1 MAPAAA
7 TVTSGRSGVRGG
19 SWYHAEVALAAA
31 RPPSAPGSL
40 KLPITGVR
48 AGSSPNG
55 RNTREPFTPTG
66 P

>member
-7 TVTSGRSGVRGG
+7 MVTSGRSGVRGG
-19 SWYHAEVALAAA
+19 SWYQAEVALAAMVF
-31 RPPSAPGSL
+31 SL

-55 RNTREPFTPTG
+55 RNTFDPFTPTG

>member
-7 TVTSGRSGVRGG
+7 TLTSGRSGVRGG
-19 SWYHAEVALAAA
+19 SWYQAEVALAATA
-31 RPPSAPGSL
+31 FSP

-48 AGSSPNG
+48 LGSSPNG
-55 RNTREPFTPTG
+55 RNTREPLTPSG